1 MTITT
6 RVENYMSK
14 VENFHIASENAAIW
28 LFLGT
33 IGCWGVE
40 DMKFRITSFF
50 VIFLLFIYQLVNFK
64 KDNNIYKRF
73 DHELTDLIDEIY
85 STNSIDKYKDELLNK
100 LLLFKKEN
108 FGWFG
113 FIKKGGVFT
122 ICLLYFYYSCI
133 YQLTHLSM

>member
-1 MTITT
+1 MTVSTSI
-6 RVENYMSK
+6 ENYMSK
-14 VENFHIASENAAIW
+14 VKNFHIESEKAAIW

-50 VIFLLFIYQLVNFK
+50 VIFLLFIYQLINFK
-64 KDNNIYKRF
+64 KDNDIYKRF
-73 DHELTDLIDEIY
+73 DHELTDLIHQISLTTDL
-85 STNSIDKYKDELLNK
+85 DKHKDESLNK
-100 LLLFKKEN
+100 LLHFKKEN
-108 FGWFG
+108 FGWLG

-133 YQLTHLSM
+133 YQLMHLSM